1 MAPTAKDDDLEGAL
15 LVRVA
20 HGDERALAELYDRLS
35 PLAFGLALKILRDR
49 EAAAEAVQDAFM
61 RMWQR
66 ADRYDEARGRGRPW
80 VLRLVRN
87 VAIDLLRSRRSI
99 QRADDEGGRDAAAVN
114 PEPERPD
121 DLVAR
126 SERASALRQALE
138 ELPETQRRLIEIAY
152 FEGLSHSEIALREQT
167 PLGTVK
173 TRIRDGVLRLRAHF
187 VGELVH
193 A

>member
-1 MAPTAKDDDLEGAL
+1 MVATAQDDVEGAL
-15 LVRVA
+15 LTRA
-20 HGDERALAELYDRLS
+20 ARGDERALAELYDRLS

-66 ADRYDEARGRGRPW
+66 ADRYDESRGRGRPW

-87 VAIDLLRSRRSI
+87 VAIDLLRSRRSLE
-99 QRADDEGGRDAAAVN
+99 RADDEGGREAAAIDH
-114 PEPERPD
+114 EPERPD

-126 SERASALRQALE
+126 SERATALRQALE
-138 ELPETQRRLIEIAY
+138 ELPAPQRRLIEIAY

-187 VGELVH
+187 IGEPVH